1 MSSLDLLLLIA
12 GLVLSLMVFG
22 YLFGDTVLFGIAM
35 YVLVGVTAG
44 FTALVLLQK
53 VLIPM
58 LINPLTTFPETSALL
73 ALVPLLLSLLL
84 IFILFKK
91 SSKISGIPLGF
102 LGGVLAAALIVGV
115 SRGTV
120 VPQLLSVIDA
130 FEPDRLTTAGMPV
143 WLAIFEAFMMLA
155 GVLAVLFVFHHHK
168 TPKTSDGNWITWL
181 GGVSGLGQVFI
192 GITFGAVFVGLFST
206 GLTAL
211 IAYVQ
216 NLVDFVRL
224 WIGG

>member
-1 MSSLDLLLLIA
+1 MSSVDLLLMLA
-12 GLVLSLMVFG
+12 GLLLSLMVFG
-22 YLFGDTVLFGIAM
+22 YLFGDTILFGISM

-58 LINPLTTFPETSALL
+58 LINPLSDLPETSALL
-73 ALVPLLLSLLL
+73 AVVPLLLSLLIII
-84 IFILFKK
+84 IFFKK

-102 LGGVLAAALIVGV
+102 LGGVVAAALIVGV

-130 FEPDRLTTAGMPV
+130 FEPDRLTTSGMPV
-143 WLAIFEAFMMLA
+143 WSAIFEAFMMLA

-168 TPKTSDGNWITWL
+168 TKKSSDGFWMTWL
-181 GGVSGLGQVFI
+181 GGVSGLGQVLI

-211 IAYVQ
+211 IAYIQ
-216 NLVDFVRL
+216 NLVDIVKL
-224 WIGG
+224 WTGG